1 MNSSIRYSLQAPA
14 LWQQTREQLFSMR
27 LHGLDIP
34 ELTAYVRKDMG
45 SYGFDMWARAGRE
58 IGAAYAKSG
67 SPLQALAAL
76 DPVVPVSHMYAQP
89 EDSGYLAAQ
98 RSFGAAHPWFQVSQ
112 LEARSHF
119 PMLEVPDEMATAIER
134 FVA

>member
-1 MNSSIRYSLQAPA
+1 M
-14 LWQQTREQLFSMR
+14 W

-34 ELTAYVRKDMG
+34 ELTAYVRQDMG

-58 IGAAYAKSG
+58 IGAAYAESR

-76 DPVVPVSHMYAQP
+76 DPAVPVLHMYAQP

-98 RSFGAAHPWFQVSQ
+98 RSFGAAHPWFQVSK
-112 LEARSHF
+112 LEALSHF
-119 PMLEVPDEMATAIER
+119 PMLEVPDEMATATER

>member
-1 MNSSIRYSLQAPA
+1 M
-14 LWQQTREQLFSMR
+14 
-27 LHGLDIP
+27 
-34 ELTAYVRKDMG
+34 TAYVRQDMG
-45 SYGFDMWARAGRE
+45 SYGFDIWARAGRE
-58 IGAAYAKSG
+58 IGAAYAESR

-76 DPVVPVSHMYAQP
+76 DPAVPVLHMYAQP

-98 RSFGAAHPWFQVSQ
+98 RSFGAAHPWFQVSK
-112 LEARSHF
+112 LEALSHF